1 MKENKESNL
10 LKHAR
15 KELQVAGLF
24 GKDSDY
30 NGGIAKAVIE
40 LIEVFSNQGHSGCSA
55 GMVRRIFNKLSNYET
70 ITPLTGKD
78 NEWNLTDIGTN
89 CYQNNRNS
97 AVFKDGKDGQAYYIN
112 AISWKTQKGTTWSGT
127 TSSGISSR
135 QYIRSFPFLP
145 TTFCID
151 VIEEEIKKDDW
162 LFHIKNE
169 KDLDKVREVYDI
181 KTKNTPIDICS
192 KIT

>member
-1 MKENKESNL
+1 MKEESNL

-24 GKDSDY
+24 DKDSDY
-30 NGGIAKAVIE
+30 NGGIGEAVIE
-40 LIEVFSNQGHSGCSA
+40 LIDVFSNQGHSGGSA
-55 GMVRRIFNKLSNYET
+55 SMVRRIFNKLSNYET
-70 ITPLTGKD
+70 ITPLNGKD
-78 NEWNLTDIGTN
+78 DEWNLINVETN

-97 AVFKDGKDGQAYYIN
+97 AVFKEGKDGQAYYIH
-112 AISWKTQKGTTWSGT
+112 AISWKTQKGTTWHGT
-127 TSSGISSR
+127 TSSGISSN
-135 QYIRSFPFLP
+135 QYIKSFPFMP
-145 TTFCID
+145 ITFCID

-162 LFHIKNE
+162 LLHIKNE

-181 KTKNTPIDICS
+181 KIKNTPIDICS